1 MKLKTISTL
10 CFAASTMLVASSAM
24 AWESEDGAWSTSAN
38 VALSSE
44 YMWRGQPL
52 SGSDPAISGGLDIAH
67 SSGLYAGTWASNIE
81 HADGS
86 IEIDYYVGFGGE
98 FGDSGVS
105 YDVGG
110 LYYDFPGIEDFDY
123 VEVYAFLGYSFL
135 SAGVSYSL
143 DAFDADYQGAE
154 DNLYYQLDA
163 SYDVGSV
170 TLAAGVGRYD
180 YDDNAAW
187 GLEDYTNYYIGASTE
202 LAGFGLD
209 LTYHDTNSGSS
220 DENNFDDGVVFTI
233 SKSM

>member
-24 AWESEDGAWSTSAN
+24 AWESEDGTWSTSAN

-44 YMWRGQPL
+44 YVWRGVGQ
-52 SGSDPAISGGLDIAH
+52 SGSDPAMSGGLDVAH

-81 HADGS
+81 NDDGS
-86 IEIDYYVGFGGE
+86 IEIDYYAGFGGE

-110 LYYDFPGIEDFDY
+110 LYYDFPGITDLDAF
-123 VEVYAFLGYSFL
+123 EVYGFVGYSFL
-135 SAGVSYSL
+135 TAGVSYSL
-143 DAFDADYQGAE
+143 DLFDADYAGQE
-154 DNLYYQLDA
+154 DNIYYQLDA
-163 SYDVGSV
+163 AYDVGSV
-170 TLAAGVGRYD
+170 SLAAGVGRYD
-180 YDDNAAW
+180 FDLE
-187 GLEDYTNYYIGASTE
+187 GSEDYTNWYVGASTE

-209 LTYHDTNSGSS
+209 VTYHDTNLDGS
-220 DENNFDDGVVFTI
+220 DTDAVVFTI